1 MKRNLPSLNAI
12 RMFEAAART
21 QSFTRAAA
29 ELHVTQGAVSR
40 QIALLEEQ
48 LGCELFHR
56 KGPQL
61 KLSNA
66 GLQYKSVVEEALEI
80 IRKGTAQIS
89 QEQQSNTLT
98 VSILPSF
105 ASYWLIPRLPAMEKA
120 LPNISLRLAASHRN
134 VDFAKD
140 RDIDVA
146 IRYGEGNWAEVY
158 SKQISND
165 EMYPVCSPTL
175 AQEIQCVEDI
185 LEHNPITGRS
195 PYDEWHRWFKK
206 HDVKFQPRDEWNY
219 DDTGVQIQAAI
230 DGLGVILARSEF
242 VKVSLESGSLVRLF
256 DTNIVSEFQ
265 YYFVCPLPRLSEPNI
280 KAFHD
285 WLLSNE

>member
-1 MKRNLPSLNAI
+1 MKRDLPSLNAV

-21 QSFTRAAA
+21 QSFTRAAT

-66 GLQYKSVVEEALEI
+66 GLQYQSVVEEALET
-80 IRKGTAQIS
+80 IRRGTAQIFQDNS
-89 QEQQSNTLT
+89 SNILT

-105 ASYWLIPRLPAMEKA
+105 ASYWLMPRLPAMEKE
-120 LPNISLRLAASHRN
+120 LPNISLRLASSHRI
-134 VDFAKD
+134 VDFAED
-140 RDIDVA
+140 RDIDVS
-146 IRYGEGNWAEVY
+146 IRYGKGDWPEVY
-158 SKQISND
+158 SKQITHD
-165 EMYPVCSPTL
+165 EMFPVCSPTL
-175 AQEIQCVEDI
+175 RQEIQCVED
-185 LEHNPITGRS
+185 LLDHHPINGRF
-195 PYDEWHRWFKK
+195 PYDEWHLWFKK
-206 HDVKFQPRDEWNY
+206 NNVKYQSRDDRTY

-230 DGLGVILARSEF
+230 DGLGVILARAEF
-242 VKVSLESGSLVRLF
+242 VKDNLQSGRLVRLF
-256 DTNIVSEFQ
+256 DSSIVSEFQ

-285 WLLSNE
+285 WILSAG

>member
-1 MKRNLPSLNAI
+1 MKRDLPSLNAI

-56 KGPQL
+56 KGPKL

-66 GLQYKSVVEEALEI
+66 GLQYQSVVEEALEI

-89 QEQQSNTLT
+89 QNHRSNTLT

-105 ASYWLIPRLPAMEKA
+105 ASYWLIPRMPAMEKV

-134 VDFAKD
+134 IDFAKD
-140 RDIDVA
+140 RDIDVS
-146 IRYGEGNWAEVY
+146 IRYGKGNWPDVY
-158 SKQISND
+158 SKQITHD
-165 EMYPVCSPTL
+165 EMFPVCSPNL
-175 AQEIQCVEDI
+175 AQEIQCVEDLLSHHPI
-185 LEHNPITGRS
+185 SEHL

-206 HDVKFQPRDEWNY
+206 NNVKYEPKAIRNY
-219 DDTGVQIQAAI
+219 DDTGMQIQAAI
-230 DGLGVILARSEF
+230 DGLGVMLARAEF
-242 VKVSLESGSLVRLF
+242 VKDCLHSGSLVRLF
-256 DTNIVSEFQ
+256 DTNIISDFQ
-265 YYFVCPLPRLSEPNI
+265 YYFVCPLPRLTESNI

-285 WLLSNE
+285 WILSAG